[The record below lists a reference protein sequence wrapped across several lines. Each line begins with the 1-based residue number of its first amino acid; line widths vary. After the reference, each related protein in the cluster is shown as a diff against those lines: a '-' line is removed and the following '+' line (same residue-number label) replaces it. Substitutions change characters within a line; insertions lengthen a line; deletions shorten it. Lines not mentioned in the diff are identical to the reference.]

1 LCADPYP
8 SATGRDNGLQILTDE
23 ELAEVVRYVHGA
35 GARVAVHT
43 NGDAAISKVVGLIEA
58 LDGAVSAHH
67 RIEHCSIVTP
77 ELVDRMATAG
87 IVPVPFGPFIATFGD
102 QIEGYY
108 GPGRAERTCAH
119 RTLLDAGVL
128 PAGSSDYPLAS
139 ADPMV
144 ALGSMVTRRARSG
157 RVVGASQRIGVRDA
171 LRVYT
176 EGSARASGEQDS
188 KGRLSVGMLADFAV
202 LDADPFL
209 VAAEELEAIEVVSTW
224 VGGSCV
230 WSRDAR

>member
-1 LCADPYP
+1 
-8 SATGRDNGLQILTDE
+8 
-23 ELAEVVRYVHGA
+23 
-35 GARVAVHT
+35 
-43 NGDAAISKVVGLIEA
+43 
-58 LDGAVSAHH
+58 
-67 RIEHCSIVTP
+67 
-77 ELVDRMATAG
+77 
-87 IVPVPFGPFIATFGD
+87 
-102 QIEGYY
+102 
-108 GPGRAERTCAH
+108 
-119 RTLLDAGVL
+119 
-128 PAGSSDYPLAS
+128 
-139 ADPMV
+139 MV